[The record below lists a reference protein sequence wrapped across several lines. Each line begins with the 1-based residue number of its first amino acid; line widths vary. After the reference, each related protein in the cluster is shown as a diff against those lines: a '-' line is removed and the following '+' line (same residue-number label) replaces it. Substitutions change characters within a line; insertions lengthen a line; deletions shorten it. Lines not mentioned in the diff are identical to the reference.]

1 MRYGK
6 VFVTALLCVLAG
18 NAAAQ
23 GSTATPA
30 TDAGVGQPEHLDA
43 VVVTGKVAGPGLW
56 HVYRDD
62 THDLW
67 IMGTL
72 SPRPA
77 GIEWDASEVRSLVAA
92 SQEVLWAPG
101 YGIDVKANLFRQAS
115 LGIGYLRARKNPDG
129 RSLKDVL
136 SPDLHARWLQAKARY
151 LPRDSGVERQRPI
164 IAAQALFDAAVK
176 QARLSDKPIVYPA
189 MKDAIEQNGVKS
201 TFPQVRVS
209 MTSAQAKAALAD
221 VRRMQL
227 DDEECLAATIDAVQT
242 DIPQMVANANAWATG
257 QVGNIRFAALQRRDA
272 ACSDALMKPGFSAR
286 YGLPDIQDSIAA
298 LWVSEARAA
307 LARNASTV
315 AFVPMQNLIGP
326 GNYLDR
332 LRAQGY
338 TVSGP

>member
-1 MRYGK
+1 MHNGRLLA
-6 VFVTALLCVLAG
+6 TALLCALAG
-18 NAAAQ
+18 DAAAQ
-23 GSTATPA
+23 GSAA
-30 TDAGVGQPEHLDA
+30 ALANNSGVNQPDHLDA
-43 VVVTGKVAGPGLW
+43 VVVTGNVAGPGLW

-101 YGIDVKANLFRQAS
+101 YGIDVKANLLRQAA
-115 LGIGYLRARKNPDG
+115 LGIGLLRARKNPDG
-129 RSLKDVL
+129 KSLKDVL
-136 SPDLHARWLQAKARY
+136 PPDLHARWLQARARY
-151 LPRDSGVERQRPI
+151 LPRDSGVERMRPI
-164 IAAQALFDAAVK
+164 VAAQELFEAAVK
-176 QARLSDKPIVYPA
+176 RARLSDKPIVYPA
-189 MKDAIEQNGVKS
+189 VEDTIEQNGVKS
-201 TFPQVRVS
+201 TFPRVEVRLS
-209 MTSAQAKAALAD
+209 NEQAKAAVAD

-227 DDEECLAATIDAVQT
+227 DDQECLAATIDAVQT
-242 DIPQMVANANAWATG
+242 DIPQMVANANAWAHG
-257 QVGNIRFAALQRRDA
+257 QVADIRFSALQRRDA
-272 ACSDALMKPGFSAR
+272 ACADAMMKPEFAAR
-286 YGLPDIQDSIAA
+286 YGLPSIQDSIAA